1 MRISLLFTVLFTT
14 FLGSLFGVSSEA
26 KAQTFGSEL
35 NFVPL
40 SPACRIL
47 DTRRPGGGGKI
58 SNVAP
63 RSVAVSAN
71 AGSFDFAGQ
80 GGKAGTCGY
89 DNNNFNGPFPD
100 AVMLTVTV
108 TGISGN
114 GLLAIAPN
122 SEFTRPNVSQVSWS
136 GTQALTTSTVVVPV
150 SYSCFIGGS
159 QVFESCIKIWG
170 GANPAHVIIDLVGI
184 YEFDGNS

>member
-89 DNNNFNGPFPD
+89 DN
-100 AVMLTVTV
+100 
-108 TGISGN
+108 
-114 GLLAIAPN
+114 
-122 SEFTRPNVSQVSWS
+122 RPNVSQVSWS